1 MIAQRQKSSV
11 QFNALTNAALLAFC
25 SGNHRAVDGLCRNR
39 VLRVGDQQW
48 GHRRHSW
55 QPGVTLE
62 GSAREQFD
70 GQCARRNALRQLRL
84 PFSGISLEARSSCL
98 LRQALHL
105 KLAGHAFA

>member
-1 MIAQRQKSSV
+1 MIAQRQESSA

-25 SGNHRAVDGLCRNR
+25 RGNRRAVDGLSSNR
-39 VLRVGDQQW
+39 LLRVEDQRW

-55 QPGVTLE
+55 QPRVTL
-62 GSAREQFD
+62 GGRACQPLGGHR
-70 GQCARRNALRQLRL
+70 ARRNALRL
-84 PFSGISLEARSSCL
+84 PFSGISLEERSSCL